1 MTESDIVR
9 ALKLRHADDVFVSQC
24 KTGPSATGVGI
35 IDAWVMPRSWAHMN
49 TIGYEVKVTRSDFV
63 NDNKWKKYLPFCHS
77 FYFAAPRGLI
87 KPEELSDGVG
97 LIEICA
103 GATRS
108 MIKRKAAF
116 RNGDIRPEVYQYVL
130 MCRTQIT
137 RESKTDKAQYW
148 KDWLEERNS
157 DDLLGKSVSKEIN
170 RRIEEKITSVTD
182 DNKRLMREAE
192 VYTDVKQAL
201 SDMGI
206 PVEDLRKWKLQRCLE
221 EKLEKKYGG
230 LNFEAK
236 SLIADIQVAIN
247 KLREFK

>member
-108 MIKRKAAF
+108 
-116 RNGDIRPEVYQYVL
+116 L